1 MMLEGEKAIVRFTEE
16 GAPAVTSEDTVPACL
31 VAQCHQGGGIAKL
44 FKMPFAFPESRPS

>member
-31 VAQCHQGGGIAKL
+31 VAQCHQGGGTSRAAQN
-44 FKMPFAFPESRPS
+44 AFCFP